1 MAKARVG
8 LKDIA
13 ELSGVSV
20 GNVSMVLRGLGDKAR
35 ISASS
40 QERIFKAA
48 RQLNYKPNVYAQR
61 LRLQNADKL
70 IIAVFFA
77 SSPRVNVMGSF
88 FSGIH
93 ELLCGIKQE
102 VKPEVTLHPYVR
114 GKLFEQDHLIHQ
126 GCFDG
131 MLCMGMSSEDMDYLE
146 SINISAPIVVFNR
159 VSIHHHYV
167 YADNGNVGQIAAR
180 VFFKFGVHNVCLVAG
195 QSVTT
200 AGNERQNG
208 FVSECARLGLSL
220 PEEMI
225 LHVPP
230 CYEGGFQAAQR
241 LLNAAHLPDAVFF
254 SENEMAVPAQYE
266 LLHHSIRIP
275 EQLRIICYSC
285 NDNDFYAIPSLSNIQ
300 IPMEEMS
307 RDCLILLQ
315 KAIQNSQSGQ
325 MYIVHKPILVLGE
338 STGK

>member
-1 MAKARVG
+1 
-8 LKDIA
+8 
-13 ELSGVSV
+13 
-20 GNVSMVLRGLGDKAR
+20 
-35 ISASS
+35 
-40 QERIFKAA
+40 
-48 RQLNYKPNVYAQR
+48 
-61 LRLQNADKL
+61 
-70 IIAVFFA
+70 
-77 SSPRVNVMGSF
+77 
-88 FSGIH
+88 
-93 ELLCGIKQE
+93 
-102 VKPEVTLHPYVR
+102 
-114 GKLFEQDHLIHQ
+114 
-126 GCFDG
+126 